1 MNRWGA
7 GWRLHGLLVLA
18 IAGTV
23 LTARL
28 GWRSEEALWEAVRG
42 PRVED
47 RVEALHVLA
56 CRVGTDFQDEDL
68 VDMLAADET
77 LVRELALL
85 PPLLRHGD
93 RAAREAM
100 ITSLESAS
108 ARRRAR
114 FLLTDRFGSFD
125 PLTLEELEAF
135 LEDPGD

>member
-28 GWRSEEALWEAVRG
+28 GWRSEEALWEAARG
-42 PRVED
+42 PSVEE

-56 CRVGTDFQDEDL
+56 CRAGTDFQDEDL
-68 VDMLAADET
+68 VDMLATDET
-77 LVRELALL
+77 LVWELALL

-100 ITSLESAS
+100 IASLESAS
-108 ARRRAR
+108 ARRRAH

-125 PLTLEELEAF
+125 ALTLEELEAF

>member
-1 MNRWGA
+1 M
-7 GWRLHGLLVLA
+7 
-18 IAGTV
+18 
-23 LTARL
+23 
-28 GWRSEEALWEAVRG
+28 
-42 PRVED
+42 
-47 RVEALHVLA
+47 EALHVLA
-56 CRVGTDFQDEDL
+56 CRAGTDFQDEDL

-77 LVRELALL
+77 RVRELALL

-93 RAAREAM
+93 RTAREAM
-100 ITSLESAS
+100 IASLDSAS

>member
-1 MNRWGA
+1 MSGWGA

-42 PRVED
+42 PSVED

-56 CRVGTDFQDEDL
+56 CRAGTDFQDEDL
-68 VDMLAADET
+68 VDMLATDET
-77 LVRELALL
+77 LVWELALL

-100 ITSLESAS
+100 IASLESAS
-108 ARRRAR
+108 ARRRAH

>member
-1 MNRWGA
+1 MSGWGA

-42 PRVED
+42 PSVED

-56 CRVGTDFQDEDL
+56 CRAGTDFQDEDL
-68 VDMLAADET
+68 VDMLATDET
-77 LVRELALL
+77 LVWELALL

-100 ITSLESAS
+100 IASLESAS
-108 ARRRAR
+108 ARRRAH

-125 PLTLEELEAF
+125 ALTLEELEAF

>member
-42 PRVED
+42 PSVED

-56 CRVGTDFQDEDL
+56 CRAGTDFQDEDL

-77 LVRELALL
+77 RVRELALL

-93 RAAREAM
+93 RTAREAM
-100 ITSLESAS
+100 IASLDSAS

>member
-1 MNRWGA
+1 MNRWGV
-7 GWRLHGLLVLA
+7 GWGLHGLLALA
-18 IAGTV
+18 MAGTV

-28 GWRSEEALWEAVRG
+28 GWRSEEALWEAARG
-42 PRVED
+42 SSVED

-77 LVRELALL
+77 RVRELALL

-100 ITSLESAS
+100 IASLDSAS

-135 LEDPGD
+135 LEDQGD